1 MIFRK
6 MAWFVVF
13 WSIAQAWAVALVL
26 IWAIC
31 VADRD
36 QGNRLQST
44 TILWILDLVSLF
56 HAYPVDT
63 LKLPTSFKAYFFGE
77 LLHESRVKRL

>member
-1 MIFRK
+1 MDQLAAAGRQIFLGGD
-6 MAWFVVF
+6 AGA
-13 WSIAQAWAVALVL
+13 S
-26 IWAIC
+26 AIC
-31 VADRD
+31 AD
-36 QGNRLQST
+36 GYY
-44 TILWILDLVSLF
+44 LF